1 MLKRIV
7 LVLDASVAGKTACT
21 YAIDLAKHH
30 QAELLG
36 VAVLDTPWLTATQ
49 PEPLGGSA
57 FKIRH
62 DEEIIRSTQSHIE
75 EMLTEFKSVCAKE
88 NISCQAIEI
97 EGFPANEIEMA
108 SYQGDL
114 IVVGKTTDFHFELD
128 TDSDIT
134 VRHVAHD
141 NPRPLIVIP
150 KIPEKSDVILVA
162 YDGRIRSS
170 RALHMF
176 LLLNLGK
183 GKRLHIVNVNEN
195 VSEGEELVSLALKLC
210 ESHGVKAEG
219 QVLNP
224 VYSTEET
231 LLDLARM
238 LKAEMIVLGAF
249 GHTLLRDALFGS
261 CSGKILKKSEIPL
274 FVHH

>member
-1 MLKRIV
+1 MIKRIV
-7 LVLDASVAGKTACT
+7 LVLDASVAGKTART
-21 YAIDLAKHH
+21 YALDLAKQH

-57 FKIRH
+57 FKIRR

-75 EMLTEFKSVCAKE
+75 EVLAEFKSVCAQK
-88 NISCQAIEI
+88 NIPCQALEI

-114 IVVGKTTDFHFELD
+114 ILLGKTTDFHFELD
-128 TDSDIT
+128 TDSDST

-141 NPRPLIVIP
+141 NPRPLVVIP
-150 KIPEKSDVILVA
+150 KIPEQTNVVLVA
-162 YDGRIRSS
+162 YDGQICSS

-195 VSEGEELVSLALKLC
+195 PSEGQELVSLALKLC
-210 ESHGVKAEG
+210 ESHGVSAES
-219 QVLNP
+219 QILNTKHSP
-224 VYSTEET
+224 GEA
-231 LLDLARM
+231 LLDLAQK

-249 GHTLLRDALFGS
+249 GHTILWDALFGS
-261 CSGKILKKSEIPL
+261 CSKTMLKKSEIPL
-274 FVHH
+274 FIHH